1 MLRRRAVSGLIR
13 FAGGEILASRPKQ
26 IALSGPGGFL
36 GSRVLD
42 SILDAHEHRK
52 AAGVAPGEVILLS
65 SSPGTL
71 MARLLSTYGRERM
84 STVRASRV
92 DYYHQHDVDSWQDQL
107 GSIGMTGQ
115 DAVFLNRAR
124 THARA
129 RTVEPR

>member
-1 MLRRRAVSGLIR
+1 
-13 FAGGEILASRPKQ
+13 
-26 IALSGPGGFL
+26 
-36 GSRVLD
+36 
-42 SILDAHEHRK
+42 
-52 AAGVAPGEVILLS
+52 
-65 SSPGTL
+65 
-71 MARLLSTYGRERM
+71 M